1 MDSDLRF
8 LDVSSSSIRLLKPI
22 ICTCISPTDAKW
34 GAAIKRLEKIGGG
47 DLVHCCRGS
56 DGRCNIKD
64 SLQKLKS
71 DLNIKSVLVEGGANI
86 IQSVLEHQLVNQV
99 VMTIK
104 TSFLGGYRSLTHQL
118 SKLINLID
126 VTAEIIEGDVILHGY
141 VSPIEC
147 DIDIDIDIDNDSHY
161 ENGAMKGGSVI
172 GKLDKYSTSR
182 DRDES
187 RDIVEEWKKYAEKSE
202 NMYKKLY
209 PVRESPDETKP

>member
-8 LDVSSSSIRLLKPI
+8 LDVSSRSIRLLKPI

-34 GAAIKRLEKIGGG
+34 GAAMKRLEEIGGG
-47 DLVHCCRGS
+47 DLVHCCRGN

-147 DIDIDIDIDNDSHY
+147 DIDIDSHY
-161 ENGAMKGGSVI
+161 ENCEMKGGSVI
-172 GKLDKYSTSR
+172 GKLDNDSTSK